1 MIFVFLV
8 SFIIYKKISGIM
20 LLVSQ
25 NAGNYNIILPND
37 TIFRINLAWCNNI
50 NELEEKLSNNKKSDF
65 FIDLPVGR
73 IKPPNNKY
81 TLDDM
86 IPIIKTHSNVKFF
99 AVSNVESKNDLIE
112 FLEKLPNSVN
122 IVPKIESPI
131 AVQNIDEICNALKT
145 DKKIVMLDHDDLFSS
160 IIRNEDN
167 KDSFQNHIKKLV
179 DYCQENNIELLRTV
193 GVVFSDDEKRI
204 TQYEK

>member
-1 MIFVFLV
+1 
-8 SFIIYKKISGIM
+8 M

-25 NAGNYNIILPND
+25 NAEKYDIILPND
-37 TIFRINLAWCNNI
+37 AVFRINLAWCNTI
-50 NELEEKLSNNKKSDF
+50 NELEEKLSKNKKSEF
-65 FIDLPVGR
+65 FIDLPIGR
-73 IKPPNNKY
+73 IKPPNNRY

-86 IPIIKTHSNVKFF
+86 IPIIKRNPNVKFF

-122 IVPKIESPI
+122 IVPKIESPN

-160 IIRNEDN
+160 IIRNKDN
-167 KDSFQNHIKKLV
+167 KDTFQNYIKKLV

-193 GVVFSDDEKRI
+193 GVVFSDDEKRL